1 MKFQHELV
9 VPNEDLPFKLFVF
22 EGKEGNYIRERHWH
36 RSIEIFAVF
45 EGELRFF
52 VNEEAYTLCAGEFML
67 LNSNEVHSVVS
78 LRKNATVVLQIPL
91 DVFSH
96 YYTEEN
102 YICFSHGA
110 CVQDEAIMKLIK
122 EMDECYT
129 QKEQGYEVLVQ
140 SKFYKLVYLLV
151 TQYRKTNVDEEDV
164 KRNKRLN
171 RLSAITKYIR
181 KHYTQELSLERVAKQ
196 FGYSPTHLSHMFT
209 LYAQMNYKQY
219 VQSVRMEYA
228 YQELVKTNQTISLI
242 AEKHGFASNKAF
254 AKVFQK
260 KYGMLPSEYR
270 KRSATLIDNPHLTQ

>member
-9 VPNEDLPFKLFVF
+9 FPNEDLPFKLFVF
-22 EGKEGNYIRERHWH
+22 EGKDGNYIRERHWH

-45 EGELRFF
+45 DGELRFF
-52 VNEEAYTLCAGEFML
+52 VNEEAYSLCAGEFML

-78 LRKNATVVLQIPL
+78 LKKNITIVLQIPL

-110 CVQDEAIMKLIK
+110 CMQDEAIMKLIR
-122 EMDECYT
+122 EMDEIYT
-129 QKEQGYEVLVQ
+129 KKAQGYEVLVQ
-140 SKFYKLVYLLV
+140 SKFYKLVYLMV

-181 KHYTQELSLERVAKQ
+181 KHYAEELSLEQVAKK

-209 LYAQMNYKQY
+209 LYAQMNYKHY

-228 YQELVKTNQTISLI
+228 YQDLIKTSQTINQI

-254 AKVFQK
+254 SKVFQK
-260 KYGMLPSEYR
+260 KYGMLPSAYR
-270 KRSATLIDNPHLTQ
+270 KEHSL